1 MTNLRWISP
10 KSRPSLRDRLA
21 SALGISPITAQ
32 VLINRDICDEASA
45 RDFMHP
51 TLDHLQ
57 NPLEIPSINRA
68 ADVLCRAILDGE
80 AVTVY
85 GDYDVDGVC
94 ATALMLKLFSM
105 LGAPASY
112 YIPERASEGYGLN
125 APSLKMLKEGGCDL
139 VLTVDCGTTAV
150 REAELAA
157 SLGLRLV
164 ITDHHEPGRDLPEA
178 CAIVNPHLEADNG
191 LDRGLSG
198 VGVAFKVAY
207 AVLSRLGK
215 EHSEEV
221 RAFLADAMGLVA
233 LGTVADV
240 VPLRGENRALT
251 QFGLTMLRHA
261 ESPGI
266 QALISVCGLSGRNL
280 DSEDIAFRLG
290 PRINAAGRLGSAVLA
305 LELLTTPSRAR
316 AEEIAAELERIN
328 RERQR
333 IGAKTLEEARAM
345 IDRMDLSGTYG
356 LVVSRPEWHPGV
368 IGIVASKIVDLYHRP
383 TVLISEQGDVCQ
395 GSARSVPGF
404 HVFEALRSCS
414 SCLLSF
420 GGHSQ
425 AAGVRLLR
433 EHLADFARLFLEEAC
448 RSLSDEDLVPVL
460 SVDAEVSLVQITAEL
475 VDELQR
481 LAPFGKGNPPPVLGA
496 QGVLVGGEPRRIG
509 RNGKHLSFYA
519 RQEQRALR
527 VVGFGMGELA
537 AALDGNTPIDL
548 AFTPQI
554 NTFRGK
560 QAVELL
566 ARDIRIQAS

>member
-1 MTNLRWISP
+1 MSDLRWISP
-10 KSRPSLRDRLA
+10 KARPCLRDRLA

-45 RDFMHP
+45 RDFIQP
-51 TLDHLQ
+51 SLDDLQ
-57 NPLEIPSINRA
+57 NPLEIPSVKHA
-68 ADVLCRAILDGE
+68 ADILCRAILDRE
-80 AVTVY
+80 AVN
-85 GDYDVDGVC
+85 
-94 ATALMLKLFSM
+94 
-105 LGAPASY
+105 
-112 YIPERASEGYGLN
+112 IPERVSEGYGLS
-125 APSLKMLKEGGCDL
+125 AAALKTLKKRGCDL

-150 REAELAA
+150 REAQLAA
-157 SLGLRLV
+157 SLGMRLV
-164 ITDHHEPGRDLPEA
+164 ITDHHEPGGELPEA
-178 CAIVNPHLEADNG
+178 CAIVNPHLEAESG
-191 LDRGLSG
+191 FDRGLSG
-198 VGVAFKVAY
+198 VGVAFKLAY

-215 EHSEEV
+215 EHNEEV
-221 RAFLADAMGLVA
+221 RSFLADAMGLVA

-251 QFGLTMLRHA
+251 QFGLTMLR
-261 ESPGI
+261 ETGNPGI
-266 QALISVCGLSGRNL
+266 QALISVCGLSGRSL
-280 DSEDIAFRLG
+280 DSEDLAFKLG

-305 LELLTTPSRAR
+305 LELLTTPSRDR
-316 AEEIAAELERIN
+316 AEEIAGELERTN

-333 IGAKTLEEARAM
+333 IQAKTLEEAREE
-345 IDRMDLSGTYG
+345 IERMDLSSTCG

-383 TVLISEQGDVCQ
+383 TVLISEQGDLCQ

-414 SCLLSF
+414 SYLVSF

-433 EHLADFARLFLEEAC
+433 EHLGDFARLFSEEVRRC
-448 RSLSDEDLVPVL
+448 LSDEDLVPVL
-460 SVDAEVSLVQITAEL
+460 SVDAEVSLAEVTAEL
-475 VDELQR
+475 ADELQR
-481 LAPFGKGNPPPVLGA
+481 LAPFGKGNPAPVVAA

-509 RNGKHLSFYA
+509 RKGKHLSFYA
-519 RQEQRALR
+519 RQGQHAFR
-527 VVGFGMGELA
+527 VVAFGMGELA

-560 QAVELL
+560 RAVELV
-566 ARDIRIQAS
+566 ARDIRIPA